1 MKVIGIVGLNGSGK
15 DELVDYL
22 HQRCGVPMLS
32 AGDIVR
38 EIAKEESIART
49 RANLHEISQEY
60 MTQYGKGYFMKRLI
74 EKIEEREWE
83 AVAISGI
90 RTPADV
96 ETLRAHFGED
106 LVVVHV
112 EVTDSFVRYQRV
124 KRRGKPRDPE
134 TYEDFLR
141 QDATE
146 EEMFHVSETIQH
158 ADMTINNDGT
168 LEAFHRRIEES
179 LVQEMLSVEIAC
191 D

>member
-124 KRRGKPRDPE
+124 KRRGKLRDPE

>member
-1 MKVIGIVGLNGSGK
+1 MKVIGVVGLNGSGK

-38 EIAKEESIART
+38 EIAREESMART

-60 MTQYGKGYFMKRLI
+60 MAQYGKGYFMKRLI

-83 AVAISGI
+83 AIAIPGI

-112 EVTDSFVRYQRV
+112 EVTDPFVRYQRV

-158 ADMTINNDGT
+158 ADMTINNDST
-168 LEAFHRRIEES
+168 LEAFHRRIKES
-179 LVQEMLSVEIAC
+179 LVQEMLSGEIAC